1 MVEKITIAIDG
12 PSGSGKST
20 VAKELA
26 KLLNIAYLDTG
37 AMYRGMGYYLDKCGI
52 DVNNVSDVISK
63 ICDITMNIEYE
74 GSIQK
79 VIVCGEDVTP
89 FIRENRVSALAG
101 AVAKIPEVRSKMVD
115 IQRNIARDTSVVLDG
130 RDIGSVVLPDA
141 DYKFYLTASIDV
153 RAKRRFLE
161 IKNKEDITLEK
172 VKNDMIA
179 RDEVDTKREASPL
192 VVPKGAFVLDTTN
205 LTITEVMDVIVGKI
219 KRS

>member
-63 ICDITMNIEYE
+63 ICDITMNVEYE

-101 AVAKIPEVRSKMVD
+101 AVAKIPE
-115 IQRNIARDTSVVLDG
+115 RDTSVVLDG

-205 LTITEVMDVIVGKI
+205 LSITEVMDVIVGKI